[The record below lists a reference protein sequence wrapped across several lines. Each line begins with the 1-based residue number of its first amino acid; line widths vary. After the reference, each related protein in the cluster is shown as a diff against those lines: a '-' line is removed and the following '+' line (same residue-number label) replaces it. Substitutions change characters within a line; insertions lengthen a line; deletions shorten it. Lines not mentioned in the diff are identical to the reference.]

1 MMMVM
6 MTMPENAMAMT
17 MAKPVVSVMA
27 VASTMPTV
35 TVTSRESLARD
46 GQRRGAQRQGSD
58 RGGNDLLELRHGTSP
73 WLGRAGIVLR

>member
-46 GQRRGAQRQGSD
+46 GQRRGA
-58 RGGNDLLELRHGTSP
+58 
-73 WLGRAGIVLR
+73 